1 MGFQAEN
8 TLGRR
13 IVEKRE
19 QLNVLGETVNL
30 RAKVEIINALSAHA
44 DRRGLSDWL
53 REVKDNVRHAFAV
66 HGEPEKVS
74 AMVDLLTELNV
85 PNAVAPQPGQTY
97 KFD

>member
-1 MGFQAEN
+1 M
-8 TLGRR
+8 
-13 IVEKRE
+13 
-19 QLNVLGETVNL
+19 
-30 RAKVEIINALSAHA
+30 
-44 DRRGLSDWL
+44 
-53 REVKDNVRHAFAV
+53 KDNVRHAFAV